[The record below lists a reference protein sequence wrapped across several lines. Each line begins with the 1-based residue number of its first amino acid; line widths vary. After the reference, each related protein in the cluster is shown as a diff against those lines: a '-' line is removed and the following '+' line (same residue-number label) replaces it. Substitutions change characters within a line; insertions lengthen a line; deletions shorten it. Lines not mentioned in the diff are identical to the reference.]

1 MQDFVHMGSLPR
13 RWEGRVC
20 STPKNYAATPAT
32 PGKAFAEPVATEM
45 DVHEELKL
53 VRRDLS
59 DLTDAVRA
67 LFATSC
73 VEI

>member
-1 MQDFVHMGSLPR
+1 
-13 RWEGRVC
+13 
-20 STPKNYAATPAT
+20 
-32 PGKAFAEPVATEM
+32 M

-67 LFATSC
+67 LFATRAFDHADFHKIGGALHGVALAAREAE
-73 VEI
+73 VE

>member
-1 MQDFVHMGSLPR
+1 
-13 RWEGRVC
+13 
-20 STPKNYAATPAT
+20 
-32 PGKAFAEPVATEM
+32 M

-67 LFATSC
+67 LFAMKGFDHPDFHKIGGALHGVALAAREAE
-73 VEI
+73 VE

>member
-1 MQDFVHMGSLPR
+1 
-13 RWEGRVC
+13 
-20 STPKNYAATPAT
+20 
-32 PGKAFAEPVATEM
+32 M

-67 LFATSC
+67 LFATRAFDHADFHKIGGALHG
-73 VEI
+73 VALAAQPGLAPRPGDAPEPRAARAGDAAR